1 MTNFISYL
9 AGILETL
16 ANFAAGSVSIII
28 GYEPEIPE
36 ELK

>member
-1 MTNFISYL
+1 MLRTLSEASTGFLATN
-9 AGILETL
+9 
-16 ANFAAGSVSIII
+16 AASIVA

>member
-1 MTNFISYL
+1 MGTVLSLL
-9 AGILETL
+9 AALVE
-16 ANFAAGSVSIII
+16 AAAVFGAGAASIVA

>member
-1 MTNFISYL
+1 MTNVLVRLFVGFGGL
-9 AGILETL
+9 
-16 ANFAAGSVSIII
+16 SIQNCCLGW